1 MGSSVGSRPTGLQA
15 AVIAFSIRFRG
26 VVIALGCLLLGYG
39 AFSLLSAKYDV
50 FPEFA
55 PPQVNIQTE
64 APGLTPEQVEMLVTT
79 PIETQ
84 INGVPGIQRLAS
96 TSIQGLSVVTVFF
109 SNKSNIY
116 LDRQVV
122 AERLAVAAQHLPQGV
137 QAPAMTPLIS
147 STGLILVAGLT
158 SKTRSLMDLK
168 TIAEW
173 TIRPRLLAVPGV
185 ANVSVFGRDSRSLQI
200 QVRPDRLIRYHLG
213 MNEVLAA
220 ARKATGVRG
229 AGFIDTDNQRIVFQ
243 SEGQSLAPRQ
253 LADTV
258 LLAHGA
264 ARVTLGDVANVME
277 APEPPIGAGAVNG
290 EPGVVF
296 NVEEQYGAN
305 TLEVTHKV
313 EASLLDLA
321 PGLAEQGI
329 ELHPDLFRAANFI
342 DTAMGNIRASLYLGG
357 ALVVIVL
364 TLFLFDLRTA
374 AIAVAAIPLSLL
386 AAVIALEE
394 LGGTL
399 NVMTLGGLAIAVGIV
414 VDDAVIDVE
423 NIVRRLSENR
433 QSHDPR
439 PPGRVILEAS
449 FEVRNP
455 VVYATFAVLLVF
467 VPVLLLPGLSGAL
480 FAPLAISYGL
490 AVLAS
495 LAVALTVVP
504 ALSMALLARRAAT
517 APPPVVRWLRVRYE
531 ALLRRISGRPRI
543 VIALAATFTLLG
555 CATLPLF
562 GASFIPEL
570 SEGHFIVHM
579 AAVPGTSIDL
589 SLQIGARVAQALLTI
604 PQIRSVAQ
612 RAGRAELG
620 TDTNGANYSEIE
632 VDLKP
637 GLSGDEQEGAQ
648 AAIRHALAGFV
659 GVNFS
664 LDTPLSERISETL
677 SGYTAAI
684 AVNILGNDLDLLDQK
699 AQEVARVLN
708 GVPSVREVTVRSP
721 PGMPQLTIRLRPSS
735 LVRWGFE
742 PTDVLDTLRAAY
754 AGDTV
759 GQTYQGNQVFDVI
772 LILNAEDRNSVSDIG
787 NLPLRAPDG
796 TLVPLKEVA
805 DIYEASSRYQIIHEG
820 GRRVSIVTFN
830 IARGSTAAVA
840 QAAQTR
846 IASRVK
852 LPAGVYVEFAG
863 SAQAQKQA
871 QANLLVNSIIVAVAV
886 VLLLSIVTEG
896 WRNLL
901 LILVNL
907 PFALVGGVLAVFS
920 TGGFLTL
927 GSMVGFVT
935 VFGITLRNSILI
947 ISHYEHLVDAEGM
960 TWGLATAIRGAGD
973 RLTPIV
979 MTSLVTGLG
988 LLPLAVGGSTP
999 GQEIEG
1005 PMAIVILGGLL
1016 TSMALNLLVL
1026 PTLALRYGRFA
1037 PAAPDALGFE
1047 EAAAARHRSSAE

>member
-185 ANVSVFGRDSRSLQI
+185 ANVSVFGRNSRSLQI

-321 PGLAEQGI
+321 PGLAAQGI

-357 ALVVIVL
+357 ALVVIVFI
-364 TLFLFDLRTA
+364 LFLFDLRTA

-467 VPVLLLPGLSGAL
+467 APVLLLPGLSGAL

-531 ALLRRISGRPRI
+531 GLLRRISGRPRI

-632 VDLKP
+632 VGLKP
-637 GLSGDEQEGAQ
+637 ALSGDEQEGAQ